1 MVVVK
6 TSRSGCISAFTEFGP
21 AFGGGLVIAAMA
33 IASGGDSMGSPYEWL
48 SFMLVILFF
57 SYVIGLIPAVLT
69 GVLLSRIGGGL
80 TGSRWLLT
88 ATGAGAGVGL
98 LFGVL
103 VVGIVMKGED
113 LLPVSIFLAV
123 MCAFSALI
131 CALFFQPAWGHDAGE
146 NMHADIDV
154 NTDMNPSSPDPR

>member
-6 TSRSGCISAFTEFGP
+6 TSRSGCITAFTGFGP
-21 AFGGGLVIAAMA
+21 AFGGGLVIVAMA
-33 IASGGDSMGSPYEWL
+33 IATRGGDSPYEWL
-48 SFMLVILFF
+48 GVMLVVLFF

-80 TGSRWLLT
+80 AGSRWLLT

-123 MCAFSALI
+123 MCAFSSLI

-154 NTDMNPSSPDPR
+154 NTDMNPSSPDPH

>member
-6 TSRSGCISAFTEFGP
+6 TSRSGCISAFTGFGP
-21 AFGGGLVIAAMA
+21 AFGGGLVIVAMA
-33 IASGGDSMGSPYEWL
+33 IATGGGDSPYEWL
-48 SFMLVILFF
+48 GVMLVVLFF

-80 TGSRWLLT
+80 AGSRWLLT

-154 NTDMNPSSPDPR
+154 NTDMNPSSPDPH

>member
-6 TSRSGCISAFTEFGP
+6 TSRSGCITAFTGFGP
-21 AFGGGLVIAAMA
+21 AFGGLVIAAMA
-33 IASGGDSMGSPYEWL
+33 IATGGGDSPYEWL
-48 SFMLVILFF
+48 GVMLVVLFF

-80 TGSRWLLT
+80 AGSRWLLT

-146 NMHADIDV
+146 NMHADIDA
-154 NTDMNPSSPDPR
+154 NTDMNPSSPDLR

>member
-1 MVVVK
+1 
-6 TSRSGCISAFTEFGP
+6 
-21 AFGGGLVIAAMA
+21 MA

-80 TGSRWLLT
+80 AGSRWLLT

-123 MCAFSALI
+123 MCAFSSLI

-146 NMHADIDV
+146 NMHADIDA
-154 NTDMNPSSPDPR
+154 NTDMNPSSPDPH